1 MTEYNE
7 LLETLETLLKEMADA
22 YRARWT
28 GLITE
33 TEMVDRLAEA
43 THAAWFK
50 ISPEREPHDGN

>member
-7 LLETLETLLKEMADA
+7 LLETLETFLKQTGDA

-33 TEMVDRLAEA
+33 TEMLDRLAEA
-43 THAAWFK
+43 TQAAWFK
-50 ISPEREPHDGN
+50 ISPEREPHDGD